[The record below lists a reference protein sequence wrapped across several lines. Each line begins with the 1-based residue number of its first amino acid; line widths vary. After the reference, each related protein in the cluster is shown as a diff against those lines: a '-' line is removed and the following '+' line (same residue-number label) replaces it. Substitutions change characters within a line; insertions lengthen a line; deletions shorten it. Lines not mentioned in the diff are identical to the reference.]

1 MGHISKRMV
10 RAVTTGETE
19 RVAKR
24 HAEKKSKKVE
34 GISDAAIRRL
44 TLRSHSAM
52 QLSGQVYDQIR
63 KLVEPQISETLR
75 SAILLAAS
83 DKRST
88 ITTSDVELAL
98 RGQGRTVYG
107 LKH

>member
-1 MGHISKRMV
+1 VH
-10 RAVTTGETE
+10 

-24 HAEKKSKKVE
+24 HAAEKKKKRVE

-52 QLSGQVYDQIR
+52 QLSSRVYDQIR

-75 SAILLAAS
+75 SAILLASS

-88 ITTSDVELAL
+88 VTTNDIERAMHS
-98 RGQGRTVYG
+98 QGRTVYG

>member
-1 MGHISKRMV
+1 MAREKEGS
-10 RAVTTGETE
+10 GE

-24 HAEKKSKKVE
+24 HGKDMKKKGKVE

-44 TLRSHSAM
+44 ALRSQSVL
-52 QLSGQVYDQIR
+52 QISGKAYDQIR

-75 SAILLAAS
+75 EAILLASS
-83 DKRST
+83 DKRAT
-88 ITTSDVELAL
+88 INTSDIELAL

-107 LKH
+107 LRR